1 MVEHVGTKHEVHCP
15 HQGDNQWDIC
25 DNQPKQPP
33 RNIFPYPMP
42 LKTKIRPERDIVLAK
57 RAPNND
63 AADNSDKR
71 KIDGIGRRKIPANT
85 GQPKN
90 AVGHSRQRSHDHQ
103 PDEHQKERLC
113 LLSSE
118 YIHHNLHEYQPAVI
132 SSVEAMRH
140 C

>member
-25 DNQPKQPP
+25 DDQPKQPP

-42 LKTKIRPERDIVLAK
+42 LKTKISPERDVVLAK

-71 KIDGIGRRKIPANT
+71 KIDSVGRRKIPANT
-85 GQPKN
+85 GHPEDT
-90 AVGHSRQRSHDHQ
+90 VGRKRQCRHDHQ
-103 PDEHQKERLC
+103 PDEHQKEWLG
-113 LLSSE
+113 LLSSK
-118 YIHHNLHEYQPAVI
+118 YVHHNLHW
-132 SSVEAMRH
+132 